1 MLRCGYFLLLVLLV
15 GSSRSGRAQS
25 SKEGEAR
32 AAALGGAATALTHTP
47 TGYANPAS
55 WATFS
60 GRAVSFFAFEAFG
73 LSALRLAAASYVEPT
88 RLGAF
93 AVGARTF
100 GFDAYR
106 ETHLHVGFAHGFRLE
121 STRRF
126 HVGASLRYY
135 RVSIPGYGN
144 AGALGLGIGGLVEV
158 WPSVLM
164 GFQATN
170 FHVPKLAGREELART
185 LALGLAYTPVEQVLA
200 VLDVYKD
207 VRFPLSVRAG
217 VEVQPVAAFSLR
229 AGAATEP
236 SRFTAGAGIRLGH
249 LVADVAGERHAILGW
264 SPAVSFGLR
273 W

>member
-1 MLRCGYFLLLVLLV
+1 MPRGNSFLILMLLL
-15 GSSRSGRAQS
+15 GSPHSGRAQS
-25 SKEGEAR
+25 SIEGEAR
-32 AAALGGAATALTHTP
+32 AAALGDAATALTHAP

-73 LSALRLAAASYVEPT
+73 LAALRLATAAYVEPT
-88 RLGAF
+88 SLGTF
-93 AVGARTF
+93 AAGARTF
-100 GFDAYR
+100 GFDDYR
-106 ETHLHVGFAHGFRLE
+106 ETHLHLGFARGFGLGA
-121 STRRF
+121 TRRI
-126 HVGASLRYY
+126 HVGLSLRYY
-135 RVSIPGYGN
+135 RVSIPGYGK
-144 AGALGLGIGGLVEV
+144 AGTLGLGLGGLVEV
-158 WPSVLM
+158 WPSVQV

-185 LALGLAYTPVEQVLA
+185 MALGLAYAPVEQVLV

-217 VEVQPVAAFSLR
+217 VEVQPVAAFVLR

-236 SRFTAGAGIRLGH
+236 SRFTAGAGVRLGKV
-249 LVADVAGERHAILGW
+249 VADVAGERHAILGW

>member
-1 MLRCGYFLLLVLLV
+1 MPRSGCCLILVLLL
-15 GSSRSGRAQS
+15 GTPCSGRAQS
-25 SKEGEAR
+25 SIEGEAR
-32 AAALGGAATALTHTP
+32 AAALGGATTALTHAP
-47 TGYANPAS
+47 TGSANPAS

-73 LSALRLAAASYVEPT
+73 LAALRLATAAYVEPT
-88 RLGAF
+88 SLGAF
-93 AVGARTF
+93 AGGARTF
-100 GFDAYR
+100 GFDDYR
-106 ETHLHVGFAHGFRLE
+106 ETLVHGGFARSFGLG

-126 HVGASLRYY
+126 YAGLSLRYY
-135 RVSIPGYGN
+135 FVSIPGYGK
-144 AGALGLGIGGLVEV
+144 AGTLGMSLGGLVEV
-158 WPSVLM
+158 WPSVQV

-170 FHVPKLAGREELART
+170 IHAPKLGEREELPRT
-185 LALGLAYTPVEQVLA
+185 LALGLAYAPTEQVLV

-217 VEVQPVAAFSLR
+217 IEVRPVTPFALR

-236 SRFTAGAGIRLGH
+236 SRFTAGAGVRLGKV
-249 LVADVAGERHAILGW
+249 VADVAGERHAVLGW

>member
-1 MLRCGYFLLLVLLV
+1 MSRGGYFLILVLLL

-25 SKEGEAR
+25 STEGEAR

-73 LSALRLAAASYVEPT
+73 LSALRLATAAYVEPT
-88 RLGAF
+88 ALGTF
-93 AVGARTF
+93 AAGARTF
-100 GFDAYR
+100 GFDDYR
-106 ETHLHVGFAHGFRLE
+106 ETHLHVGFARGFSLGA
-121 STRRF
+121 TRRF
-126 HVGASLRYY
+126 HFGLSLRYY
-135 RVSIPGYGN
+135 RVSIPNYGK
-144 AGALGLGIGGLVEV
+144 AGALGVGLGGLVEV
-158 WPSVLM
+158 WPSVQV

-170 FHVPKLAGREELART
+170 IHVPKFAGREELART
-185 LALGLAYTPVEQVLA
+185 LALGLGYTPIEHVLV

-207 VRFPLSVRAG
+207 VRFPLSMRAG
-217 VEVQPVAAFSLR
+217 VEVQPVAAFLLR
-229 AGAATEP
+229 IGATTEP
-236 SRFTAGAGIRLGH
+236 SRFTTGVGVRLGK
-249 LVADVAGERHAILGW
+249 LVVDVAGERHAVLGW